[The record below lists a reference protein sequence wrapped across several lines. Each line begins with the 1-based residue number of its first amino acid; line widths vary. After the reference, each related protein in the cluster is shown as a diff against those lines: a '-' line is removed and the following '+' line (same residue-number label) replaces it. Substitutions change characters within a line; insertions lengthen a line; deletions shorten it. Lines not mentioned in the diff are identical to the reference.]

1 MINESDCNIAIF
13 ASTSIILLWLG
24 EITHMIT
31 DINMLIFNFEHFLSD
46 IRVQGYLHLKKV
58 YFFVGHP
65 VYHHKKTVVICIIDK
80 KTKSLTVEIVELMTK
95 Y

>member
-1 MINESDCNIAIF
+1 MK
-13 ASTSIILLWLG
+13 
-24 EITHMIT
+24 T
-31 DINMLIFNFEHFLSD
+31 DINMFLLNIEHNLSD
-46 IRVQGYLHLKKV
+46 IRGSSYLNLEMV

-65 VYHHKKTVVICIIDK
+65 VYHHKKTVVICNIDK